1 MEVVLKLVQRID
13 LRHFLSKKLRNQGI
27 QRTDKEEVMF
37 LGTGIV
43 PERGIERT
51 LEDGKHLRRRQVEH
65 LAAGRHLAGHPVVGN
80 VPIGQGLAMIDATG
94 ARHIGVRGSLR
105 LEGVVPQLAGTV
117 RQVVAQGHRLIAR
130 EKRRK
135 ALGTNAQVEVTDF
148 HLYHFRFAKR
158 AVIHG
163 F

>member
-13 LRHFLSKKLRNQGI
+13 LRHFLSKKLRNQGV
-27 QRTDKEEVMF
+27 QRANKEEVML
-37 LGTGIV
+37 LGAGIV
-43 PERGIERT
+43 PKRGVERT

-80 VPIGQGLAMIDATG
+80 VTFGQGLAVIDAAG

-105 LEGVVPQLAGTV
+105 LEGVVPQFAGTV

-135 ALGTNAQVEVTDF
+135 ALGTNAQVEVADF
-148 HLYHFRFAKR
+148 HLGHFRFAKR